1 MTPLKLPYARVLVV
15 DDVSIN
21 LDVVRDMMEPYGMR
35 IDCVTSG
42 RQAIDAIRNEEVK
55 YNAVF
60 MDQMMPG
67 MDGIEATRII
77 REEIGSEYARTVP
90 IIAFTA
96 DDNAEN
102 EKLFLDKGFQAF
114 VPKPIKINRL
124 DAVLREWVQ
133 DKTLEQTN
141 MGGEMPPD
149 IRTGSDRRNRV
160 DRRTGIDR
168 RMFSRNV
175 PGINIDKGIE
185 TFSGNKNSYL
195 QILAS
200 YAANMPPLLDSIKEA
215 NRDNLAD
222 YAIAVHGIKGSS
234 RGICAEEVGDM
245 AEALERAAKRGDI
258 DFVMSNNAAF
268 IQTAGKLA
276 ADIADILDKIAAENP
291 KPKKDKPDPETLSKL
306 LTACEAY
313 NMDGVDEAMEEIE
326 KYEYESGGELALWLR
341 ENVDVMN
348 FAQIKEK
355 LVV

>member
-21 LDVVRDMMEPYGMR
+21 LDVVRDMMEPYGMG

-42 RQAIDAIRNEEVK
+42 REAIDAIRNEEVK

-90 IIAFTA
+90 IIALTA
-96 DDNAEN
+96 DDISGN
-102 EKLFLDKGFQAF
+102 EKMFLSKGFQAF
-114 VPKPIKINRL
+114 IPKPIKINRL

-133 DKTLEQTN
+133 DKASGQTN
-141 MGGEMPPD
+141 TGGEIPPD
-149 IRTGSDRRNRV
+149 IRTDPDRRIGM

-168 RMFSRNV
+168 RMFYSNV

-185 TFSGNKNSYL
+185 SFSGNKKSYL

-200 YAANMPPLLDSIKEA
+200 YAANMPHLLDSIKEA

-222 YAIAVHGIKGSS
+222 YAITVHGIKGSS
-234 RGICAEEVGDM
+234 RSICAEEVGNQ
-245 AEALERAAKRGDI
+245 AEALEKAAKRGDI
-258 DFVMSNNAAF
+258 DFVMANNAAF
-268 IQTAGKLA
+268 IEAAEKLITDL
-276 ADIADILDKIAAENP
+276 ADMLGRMALENP
-291 KPKKDKPDPETLSKL
+291 KPKKDKPDRETLLKL
-306 LTACEAY
+306 VDACENY
-313 NMDGVDEAMEEIE
+313 DMDG
-326 KYEYESGGELALWLR
+326 K
-341 ENVDVMN
+341 
-348 FAQIKEK
+348 
-355 LVV
+355 